1 MNDGSADQGAGSSN
15 GGFHGRA
22 CRRMLRSHTWE
33 TRMRTALIAAAA
45 ALVLSGAAL
54 AAATTVS
61 IPPYVAKA
69 MADPARADG
78 RGSDARR
85 HGAELVAFSGARPG
99 AKVVDLI
106 PGAGYFTRIF
116 AKTVG
121 PQGRVYALWPSEYD
135 AESHPDSDKLRALA
149 KQPGWRNIVVIANQP
164 AKTFSTPEPV
174 DVVFTSQNYHDYP
187 DPFMGKA
194 DPVAF
199 SRQVYRSLKPGGVFL
214 VVDHIAQAGSGM
226 RDTDTLHRID
236 PQTVKQQVTAAGFV
250 YAGKLDV
257 LRNPADDHRLKVFD
271 AKVRGRTDQFVFK
284 FVKPAKR

>member
-1 MNDGSADQGAGSSN
+1 LA
-15 GGFHGRA
+15 
-22 CRRMLRSHTWE
+22 
-33 TRMRTALIAAAA
+33 
-45 ALVLSGAAL
+45 LSGASL
-54 AAATTVS
+54 AAASTVT

-99 AKVVDLI
+99 AKVAELI

-116 AKTVG
+116 SGTVG
-121 PQGRVYALWPSEYD
+121 PRGRVYAIWPNEYD

-149 KQPGWRNIVVIANQP
+149 RQAPWRNIEVVVQP
-164 AKTFSTPEPV
+164 AKAFSTPQPV

-187 DPFMGKA
+187 DPFMGRL

-199 SRQVYRSLKPGGVFL
+199 NRQVYRSLKPGGVYL
-214 VVDHIAQAGSGM
+214 IIDHIAQAGSGM

-236 PQTVKQQVTAAGFV
+236 PQTVKRQVQAAGFV
-250 YAGKLDV
+250 FAGKIDV
-257 LRNPADDHRLKVFD
+257 LRNSADDHRLKVFD
-271 AKVRGRTDQFVFK
+271 PKVRGKTDQFVFK
-284 FVKPAKR
+284 FVKPARR